1 MKGIKMGEKGK
12 RSQRFYLDSDFPTS
26 RPRQPPGLCESLFP
40 QSILPTRED
49 GKELDDSTGGEDR
62 RSLLLTPHSLQL
74 LLPLQVH
81 CPRGCFC

>member
-1 MKGIKMGEKGK
+1 MREKGK
-12 RSQRFYLDSDFPTS
+12 RSQRFYLDSDFPTA

-81 CPRGCFC
+81 CPCGCFC